1 MEECEALCTRL
12 AIMVNGQFKCM
23 GSTQHIKTKYGDG
36 YAVHIKTHP
45 EVSEQTQEFF
55 FQYYPTAEVLEE
67 LPTLLVFQVPL
78 NDATLYRLF
87 DVLESGKKNAVE
99 TGKGEQPLV
108 DDYSISQTTLD
119 QVFINFANDQ
129 NDDIIDVPKRKP
141 KKPAS
146 KKRLRTYIPTS
157 FASSSQYGELKT
169 KSGKG
174 VELNDALLD
183 NMSLASQDSNP
194 SSIVTLRNVSAN
206 SLSTLINYFEEQK
219 QTSLEHM
226 EVSAYLLLH

>member
-1 MEECEALCTRL
+1 
-12 AIMVNGQFKCM
+12 MVNGQFKCM

-55 FQYYPTAEVLEE
+55 LQYYPTAELLEE

-129 NDDIIDVPKRKP
+129 NDDIIDIPKRKP
-141 KKPAS
+141 KKPAL
-146 KKRLRTYIPTS
+146 KKRLKAYIPTS
-157 FASSSQYGELKT
+157 FASSSQYGEVSTNDPNQVNCANSSNESPSKHPET
-169 KSGKG
+169 KSGRG
-174 VELNDALLD
+174 LELNDALLD
-183 NMSLASQDSNP
+183 NMSLASQDSNT
-194 SSIVTLRNVSAN
+194 SSIATLRNVSTN
-206 SLSTLINYFEEQK
+206 PLSTVINF
-219 QTSLEHM
+219 
-226 EVSAYLLLH
+226 